1 MKANFLFKMDF
12 EGATK
17 RQLLQI
23 ALREECSLSDKY
35 AACRE
40 MQIRQWKDTMLE
52 DLVLLYGRGINPFQI
67 SIELGIDEYTVRNK
81 INQYGL
87 KRRQGA

>member
-1 MKANFLFKMDF
+1 VIMDF
-12 EGATK
+12 ESATK

-52 DLVLLYGRGINPFQI
+52 DLVLLYGRGLTPFQLA
-67 SIELGIDEYTVRNK
+67 IELGIDEYTVRNK